1 MGFEKAGSGL
11 LREVTQNRVLGQ
23 SKSMNRE
30 GLRLGLREQ
39 LTEVVG
45 EGGRLGESGDRA
57 LKEAV
62 RSSEAFLRCSV
73 TRGLRGRTFREEAGP
88 ERSGWVKM
96 DLQVAARLQGAE
108 GPQAAVCQAMTL
120 VKSFSCSW

>member
-62 RSSEAFLRCSV
+62 RSSEAFLRCSDTGAQGKDV
-73 TRGLRGRTFREEAGP
+73 QRGGGPRKVWMGQDGPAGGSPSAGSRGGRRQ
-88 ERSGWVKM
+88 RSV
-96 DLQVAARLQGAE
+96 R
-108 GPQAAVCQAMTL
+108 P
-120 VKSFSCSW
+120 